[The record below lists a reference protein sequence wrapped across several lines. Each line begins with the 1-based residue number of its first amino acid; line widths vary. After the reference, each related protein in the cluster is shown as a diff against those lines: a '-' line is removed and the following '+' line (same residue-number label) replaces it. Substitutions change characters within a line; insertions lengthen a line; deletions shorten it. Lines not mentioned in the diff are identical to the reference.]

1 MVYPTHP
8 KYILSNRPFGEP
20 MAQRTREIYKPGDI
34 ETNLVGVT
42 SQHLARNLSQL
53 GIPAVH
59 ARTLFRRMYKDLA
72 AEPWAD
78 PTLPRGLAAHL
89 RAYGRLELPTIK
101 KALRSGYDQS
111 VKFLLELSDG
121 REIEAVLMPE
131 KARLTLCLSSQ
142 VGCAQACVFCHT
154 GRMGLTR
161 QLSAGEIVG
170 QLLLAQR
177 WLADNTDWLQAVRL
191 APETRI
197 SNVVFM
203 GMGEPL
209 DNVDAVNQA
218 VTIMTDPY
226 GLALG
231 LAHISVSTAGHLD
244 GIRELYA
251 AHPKARLA
259 LSVHSAFDSKRS
271 RIMPIN
277 RRWPLAEVVAWL
289 REHLGADGPPVM
301 FQYTMI
307 AGVNDSDED
316 SEALAALTVGL
327 NAKINL
333 IPLNDVATSRLAAP
347 DPGRIQAFRDHLH
360 RRGIRVMV
368 RYSKGQDIAAACGQ
382 LVAIES
388 KAKADLN

>member
-1 MVYPTHP
+1 
-8 KYILSNRPFGEP
+8 

-42 SQHLARNLSQL
+42 SKHLAQTLAGL
-53 GIPAVH
+53 GIAGIH
-59 ARTLFRRMYKDLA
+59 ARTIFRRMYKDLA
-72 AEPWAD
+72 AEPWSD
-78 PTLPRGLAAHL
+78 PTLPRNLADYWRSH
-89 RAYGRLELPTIK
+89 GRMELPKIK

-111 VKFLLELSDG
+111 IKFLCELHDG
-121 REIEAVLMPE
+121 SEIEAVLMPE

-142 VGCAQACVFCHT
+142 VGCAQGCVFCHT
-154 GRMGLTR
+154 GRMGLIR
-161 QLSAGEIVG
+161 NLSVAEIVG
-170 QLLLAQR
+170 QLLLAEH
-177 WLADNTDWLQAVRL
+177 WLLANPDWTEAVRL
-191 APETRI
+191 PPNARI

-209 DNVDAVNQA
+209 DNVEAVSEA
-218 VTIMTDPY
+218 VSIMTDPY

-244 GIRELYA
+244 GIKQLYA
-251 AHPKARLA
+251 NHPKARLA
-259 LSVHSAFDSKRS
+259 LSVHSAFDQKRS

-307 AGVNDSDED
+307 AGVNDSHDD
-316 SEALAALTVGL
+316 AQALLELTSGL

-347 DPGRIQAFRDHLH
+347 VPERIQAFRDHLH
-360 RRGIRVMV
+360 RHGVRVMV

-382 LVAIES
+382 LVALNKKSES
-388 KAKADLN
+388 PSLSARVLS